1 MFQFNIIRLLF
12 LIFSELNNDFSKVE
26 NGVKVVDVDD
36 DDVSYKPDD
45 ILIQLGGCGLFQM
58 VMAIM
63 IQTMKLVVC
72 WVTGGNSF
80 FAFVPRWRCLEYDM
94 PIANQS
100 LFLAA
105 YTNGANYTASA
116 MSLNG
121 SLSKT
126 SDEYWSQ
133 QCTIGEASCIKYE
146 FEEGM
151 DTLVPQV
158 ILIAR

>member
-12 LIFSELNNDFSKVE
+12 LFFSELNNDFSKVE
-26 NGVKVVDVDD
+26 KGVKVEDVDD

-58 VMAIM
+58 LMAIM
-63 IQTMKLVVC
+63 IHTMKLVVC

-100 LFLAA
+100 LFLAND
-105 YTNGANYTASA
+105 TTSA